1 MADAR
6 AARHPHKSWRL
17 NNPRLHLFREWT
29 RSKEDIMNQTGNAT
43 VLLWLRDAHAMESQS
58 VQMLTSQLPSL
69 IGFPAF
75 HESVKAHAEL
85 SREQRNRLHAR
96 IAELGHASSLL
107 RDGLGMAL
115 GLTAPMMIAALPDN
129 VARSAVANYAF
140 EHLEIGTYSALIGLA
155 EQAGDRKTQNL
166 AESILAQELEMA
178 AWLEEHL
185 AAIAAAVLP
194 RAAAV
199 HGVWQLPMGGMP
211 PMGL

>member
-1 MADAR
+1 MR
-6 AARHPHKSWRL
+6 K
-17 NNPRLHLFREWT
+17 
-29 RSKEDIMNQTGNAT
+29 TGNAT

-69 IGFPAF
+69 TGFPEF
-75 HESVKAHAEL
+75 HRSVKAHAEL
-85 SREQRNRLHAR
+85 SHEQRERLGAR
-96 IAELGHASSLL
+96 IARLGQSASLL

-115 GLTAPMMIAALPDN
+115 GLTAPMMIAVLPDN

-140 EHLEIGTYSALIGLA
+140 EHLEIGTYRALIGLA
-155 EQAGDRKTQNL
+155 EQAGDRETRKL

-199 HGVWQLPMGGMP
+199 HNAWQLPSGGLLP
-211 PMGL
+211 LGL